1 MPRPEPRGEAMR
13 RREFIKLLG
22 GTATA
27 WPLAAHAQQHE
38 QMRRVAVLLGGL
50 EFGDASGQVEI
61 AAFEERLKELGWTR
75 GQNIDL
81 DYHWPGAQTDRV
93 HAVAGQIVAT
103 HPDLVLSR
111 STPATAAL
119 MSASLPIVF
128 VLVADPMGS
137 GFVQNPGHPGF
148 NLTGFSTF
156 EPSAGGKWLALLR
169 EAAPKVSR
177 IALLFNPETAPFAEG
192 YLHSA
197 RAAAQTLGVTAISVP
212 CGNDADIQA
221 AFTARTREGSSGI
234 IGIADTFIADHCDLI
249 IALAA
254 QHRLPAIYGNPI
266 FARSGGL
273 MVYSPD
279 YAAIYRRAASYVD
292 RILRG
297 TRPAELPVQE
307 PDKFTLS
314 VNLKAARAIGLNLPQ
329 TLVARAD
336 EVIE

>member
-1 MPRPEPRGEAMR
+1 MK
-13 RREFIKLLG
+13 RREFITLLG
-22 GTATA
+22 GVAA
-27 WPLAAHAQQHE
+27 WPLSARAQQRE
-38 QMRRVAVLLGGL
+38 QMRRAAVLLGGL
-50 EFGDASGQVEI
+50 EFRDASGQAEV
-61 AAFEERLKELGWTR
+61 AAFEQGLKERGWIPSR
-75 GQNIDL
+75 NIDL
-81 DYHWPGAQTDRV
+81 DYHWPGAQTGRV
-93 HAVAGQIVAT
+93 RAVAEKIVAA

-119 MSASLPIVF
+119 MHSSLPIVF
-128 VLVADPMGS
+128 VLVADPIGS
-137 GFVQNPGHPGF
+137 GFVQNLGHPGS

-156 EPSAGGKWLALLR
+156 ESSVGGKWLALLKD
-169 EAAPKVSR
+169 AASNVSR
-177 IALLFNPETAPFAEG
+177 IALLFNPETAPFAKG

-197 RAAAQTLGVTAISVP
+197 QTAAQTLGVDVISAP
-212 CGNDADIQA
+212 CGSAADIQ
-221 AFTARTREGSSGI
+221 RTFAVRAREGNGGI
-234 IGIADTFIADHCDLI
+234 IGIADTFVADHCDLI

-254 QHRLPAIYGNPI
+254 QHQLPAIYGNPI

-279 YAAIYRRAASYVD
+279 YEAIYRRAAAYVD

-297 TRPAELPVQE
+297 ARPAELPVQE

-314 VNLKAARAIGLNLPQ
+314 VNLKAARAIGLILPQ

>member
-1 MPRPEPRGEAMR
+1 MASYIER
-13 RREFIKLLG
+13 RKFLATLG
-22 GTATA
+22 GAA
-27 WPLAAHAQQHE
+27 VSWPISASAQQRE

-50 EFGDASGQVEI
+50 EFGDASGQAEV
-61 AAFEERLKELGWTR
+61 AAFEQGLKELGWIPSR
-75 GQNIDL
+75 NIDL
-81 DYHWPGAQTDRV
+81 DWPGAQTGRV
-93 HAVAGQIVAT
+93 RAVAEKIVAA

-119 MSASLPIVF
+119 MHSSLPIVF
-128 VLVADPMGS
+128 VLVADPIGS
-137 GFVQNPGHPGF
+137 GFVQNLGHPGS

-156 EPSAGGKWLALLR
+156 ESSVGGKWLALLKD
-169 EAAPKVSR
+169 AVSNVSR

-197 RAAAQTLGVTAISVP
+197 QAAAQTLGVDVISAP
-212 CGNDADIQA
+212 CGSDADIQRAFA
-221 AFTARTREGSSGI
+221 ARAREGNGGI
-234 IGIADTFIADHCDLI
+234 IGIADTFVADHRDVI

-254 QHRLPAIYGNPI
+254 QHQLPAIYGNPI

-279 YAAIYRRAASYVD
+279 YEAIYRRAAGYVD

-297 TRPAELPVQE
+297 ARPAELPVQE

-314 VNLKAARAIGLNLPQ
+314 VNLKAARAIGLILPQ

>member
-1 MPRPEPRGEAMR
+1 MR
-13 RREFIKLLG
+13 RRDFIKVVAGSAITGPL
-22 GTATA
+22 TAG
-27 WPLAAHAQQHE
+27 AQQHG

-50 EFGDASGQVEI
+50 EFGDASGQAEI
-61 AAFEERLKELGWTR
+61 AAFEEGLKELGWTR

-81 DYHWPGAQTDRV
+81 DYHWPGAQTTRV
-93 HAVAGQIVAT
+93 QAVADEIIAS
-103 HPDLVLSR
+103 HPNLVVSR

-119 MSASLPIVF
+119 MHASLPIVF
-128 VLVADPMGS
+128 VLVADPIGS
-137 GFVQNPGHPGF
+137 GFVQNLGHPGF

-156 EPSAGGKWLALLR
+156 ESSAGGKWLALLK
-169 EAAPKVSR
+169 EAAPKISR

-192 YLHSA
+192 YLRSA
-197 RAAAQTLGVTAISVP
+197 RLAAQALGASVISAP
-212 CGNDADIQA
+212 CSNDADIQR
-221 AFTARTREGSSGI
+221 AFTARAREGNGGI
-234 IGIADTFIADHCDLI
+234 IGIADTFIADHCDI
-249 IALAA
+249 IIGLAA

-279 YAAIYRRAASYVD
+279 YADIYRRAAGYVD

-297 TRPAELPVQE
+297 ARPAELPVQE
-307 PDKFTLS
+307 PDKFALS
-314 VNLKAARAIGLNLPQ
+314 INLKAAHAIGLQLPQ

>member
-1 MPRPEPRGEAMR
+1 MR
-13 RREFIKLLG
+13 RREFIRVVG
-22 GTATA
+22 GAAA
-27 WPLAAHAQQHE
+27 WPLAARAQQHE

-50 EFGDASGQVEI
+50 EFGDASGQAEI
-61 AAFEERLKELGWTR
+61 VAFEEGLKKLGWTP

-81 DYHWPGAQTDRV
+81 DYHWPGAQMDRV
-93 HAVAGQIVAT
+93 RAVADKIVAS
-103 HPDLVLSR
+103 HPNLVLSR
-111 STPATAAL
+111 PTPATAAL
-119 MSASLPIVF
+119 MHASLPIVF
-128 VLVADPMGS
+128 VLVADPLGS
-137 GFVQNPGHPGF
+137 GFVQNLGHPGL

-156 EPSAGGKWLALLR
+156 EASVGGKWLALLK

-192 YLHSA
+192 YLRSS
-197 RAAAQTLGVTAISVP
+197 RLAAQALGTILISAP
-212 CGNDADIQA
+212 CSTDADIQS
-221 AFTARTREGSSGI
+221 AFTALAGDGNGGI
-234 IGIADTFIADHCDLI
+234 IGIADTFIADRCDLI

-279 YAAIYRRAASYVD
+279 YADIYRRAAEYVD

-297 TRPAELPVQE
+297 ARPAELPVQD

-314 VNLKAARAIGLNLPQ
+314 VNLKAARSIGLSLPPAMI
-329 TLVARAD
+329 ARAD

>member
-1 MPRPEPRGEAMR
+1 MR
-13 RREFIKLLG
+13 RREFIALLSSV
-22 GTATA
+22 TALPLTA
-27 WPLAAHAQQHE
+27 GAQQHE

-50 EFGDASGQVEI
+50 EFGDASGQAEI
-61 AAFEERLKELGWTR
+61 TAFEEGLKELGWTR

-81 DYHWPGAQTDRV
+81 DYHWPGAQTGRV
-93 HAVAGQIVAT
+93 RAVADAIVAS
-103 HPDLVLSR
+103 HPNLVLSR

-119 MSASLPIVF
+119 MHESLPIVF
-128 VLVADPMGS
+128 VLVADPIGS
-137 GFVQNPGHPGF
+137 GFVQNLGHPGF
-148 NLTGFSTF
+148 NITGFSTF
-156 EPSAGGKWLALLR
+156 EPSAGGKWLALLK

-192 YLHSA
+192 YLRSA
-197 RAAAQTLGVTAISVP
+197 RIAAQAFGATVISVP
-212 CGNDADIQA
+212 CANDADIQG
-221 AFTARTREGSSGI
+221 AFTVRAREGNGGI
-234 IGIADTFIADHCDLI
+234 IGIADTFIADNCDLI

-273 MVYSPD
+273 MVYAPD
-279 YAAIYRRAASYVD
+279 YADIYRRAAGYVD

-297 TRPAELPVQE
+297 QRPADLPVQE
-307 PDKFTLS
+307 PDEFTLS
-314 VNLKAARAIGLNLPQ
+314 VNLKAARAIDLNLPQ

>member
-1 MPRPEPRGEAMR
+1 MR
-13 RREFIKLLG
+13 RREFIALISSV
-22 GTATA
+22 TAL
-27 WPLAAHAQQHE
+27 PLAAGAQQHE

-50 EFGDASGQVEI
+50 EFGDASGQAEI
-61 AAFEERLKELGWTR
+61 AALEEGLKKLGWTP

-81 DYHWPGAQTDRV
+81 DYHWPGAQTARV
-93 HAVAGQIVAT
+93 RTVADEIIAT
-103 HPDLVLSR
+103 HPNLVLSR

-119 MSASLPIVF
+119 MHASLPIVF
-128 VLVADPMGS
+128 VLVADPVGS
-137 GFVQNPGHPGF
+137 GFVQNLGRPGF
-148 NLTGFSTF
+148 NITGFSTF
-156 EPSAGGKWLALLR
+156 EPSAGGKWLALLK
-169 EAAPKVSR
+169 EAAPKASR

-197 RAAAQTLGVTAISVP
+197 RAAAQVLGATVISVP
-212 CGNDADIQA
+212 CANDADIQG
-221 AFTARTREGSSGI
+221 AFTARAREGNGGI
-234 IGIADTFIADHCDLI
+234 IGIADTFIADNRDLI
-249 IALAA
+249 ISLAA

-279 YAAIYRRAASYVD
+279 YADIYRRAAGYVD

-297 TRPAELPVQE
+297 QRPAELPVQG

-314 VNLKAARAIGLNLPQ
+314 VNLKAARVIGLNLPQ

>member
-1 MPRPEPRGEAMR
+1 MR
-13 RREFIKLLG
+13 RRELIALLSSV
-22 GTATA
+22 TAL
-27 WPLAAHAQQHE
+27 PLAAGAQQHE

-50 EFGDASGQVEI
+50 EFGDASGQAEI
-61 AAFEERLKELGWTR
+61 AAFEEGLKELGWTR

-81 DYHWPGAQTDRV
+81 DYHWPGAQTTRV
-93 HAVAGQIVAT
+93 RVVADEIVAT
-103 HPDLVLSR
+103 HPNLVVSR

-119 MSASLPIVF
+119 MHESLPIVF
-128 VLVADPMGS
+128 VLVADPIGS
-137 GFVQNPGHPGF
+137 GFVQSLGHPGF
-148 NLTGFSTF
+148 NITGFSTF
-156 EPSAGGKWLALLR
+156 ESSAGGKWLALLK

-197 RAAAQTLGVTAISVP
+197 RAAAQALGVTVISVP
-212 CGNDADIQA
+212 CSNDADIQG
-221 AFTARTREGSSGI
+221 AFTARAREGNGGA

-266 FARSGGL
+266 FAKSGGL

-279 YAAIYRRAASYVD
+279 YANIYRRAAGYVD

-297 TRPAELPVQE
+297 QRPADLPVQE

-314 VNLKAARAIGLNLPQ
+314 INLKAARAIGLNLPQ

>member
-1 MPRPEPRGEAMR
+1 MR
-13 RREFIKLLG
+13 RREFIAFLSSV
-22 GTATA
+22 TAL
-27 WPLAAHAQQHE
+27 PLAAGAQQHE

-50 EFGDASGQVEI
+50 EFGDASGRTEI
-61 AAFEERLKELGWTR
+61 AAFEEGLKKLGWTP

-81 DYHWPGAQTDRV
+81 DYHWPGAQIARV
-93 HAVAGQIVAT
+93 RAVADEIVAS
-103 HPDLVLSR
+103 HPNLVLSR

-119 MSASLPIVF
+119 MHASLPIVF

-137 GFVQNPGHPGF
+137 GFVQNLGHPGF

-156 EPSAGGKWLALLR
+156 ESSAAGKWLALLK

-192 YLHSA
+192 YLRSA
-197 RAAAQTLGVTAISVP
+197 RVAAQALGTTVISAP
-212 CGNDADIQA
+212 CGNDADIQS
-221 AFTARTREGSSGI
+221 AFTARARDGSGGI
-234 IGIADTFIADHCDLI
+234 IGIADTFVADHCDLI

-279 YAAIYRRAASYVD
+279 YADIYRRAAGYVD

-297 TRPAELPVQE
+297 ARPAELPVQE

-314 VNLKAARAIGLNLPQ
+314 VNLKAARAISLNLPT
-329 TLVARAD
+329 TLIARAD

>member
-1 MPRPEPRGEAMR
+1 MR
-13 RREFIKLLG
+13 RRNFLAGLAG
-22 GTATA
+22 VVAV
-27 WPLAAHAQQHE
+27 WPLAAQAQQHG
-38 QMRRVAVLLGGL
+38 QMRHVGVLLGGL
-50 EFGDASGQVEI
+50 EFGDPSGQAEI
-61 AAFEERLKELGWTR
+61 AAFEERLKELGWTP

-81 DYHWPGAQTDRV
+81 DYHWPGAQTARV
-93 HAVAGQIVAT
+93 RAVADEIIAT

-119 MSASLPIVF
+119 MHASLPIVF
-128 VLVADPMGS
+128 VLVPDPIGS
-137 GFVQNPGHPGF
+137 GFVQNLGHPGF
-148 NLTGFSTF
+148 NLTGFLTF
-156 EPSAGGKWLALLR
+156 ESSVGGKWLALLK
-169 EAAPKVSR
+169 EAAPKLSR

-197 RAAAQTLGVTAISVP
+197 RAAAHTLGATVISVP
-212 CGNDADIQA
+212 CSDDADIQG
-221 AFTARTREGSSGI
+221 AFTARAREGKGGI
-234 IGIADTFIADHCDLI
+234 IGIADTFIADHRDLI

-279 YAAIYRRAASYVD
+279 YANIYRRAAGYVD

-297 TRPAELPVQE
+297 ARPAELPVQE

>member
-1 MPRPEPRGEAMR
+1 MR
-13 RREFIKLLG
+13 RRDFVTLLG
-22 GTATA
+22 SAAVA
-27 WPLAAHAQQHE
+27 WPLAVRAQQHE

-50 EFGDASGQVEI
+50 EFGDASGQAEI
-61 AAFEERLKELGWTR
+61 AALEEGLKKLGWTP

-81 DYHWPGAQTDRV
+81 DYHWPGAQTARV
-93 HAVAGQIVAT
+93 RGVADEIVASR
-103 HPDLVLSR
+103 PNLVLSR

-119 MSASLPIVF
+119 MHESLPIVF
-128 VLVADPMGS
+128 VLVADPIGS
-137 GFVQNPGHPGF
+137 GFVQNLGHPGF
-148 NLTGFSTF
+148 NITGFSTF
-156 EPSAGGKWLALLR
+156 ESSAGGKWLALLK

-192 YLHSA
+192 YVRSA
-197 RAAAQTLGVTAISVP
+197 RLAAQAFGATVISVP
-212 CGNDADIQA
+212 CTNDADIQG
-221 AFTARTREGSSGI
+221 AFTARAREGSGGI
-234 IGIADTFIADHCDLI
+234 IGIADTFIADRCDLI
-249 IALAA
+249 TALAA

-266 FARSGGL
+266 FVRSGGL
-273 MVYSPD
+273 MVYAPD
-279 YAAIYRRAASYVD
+279 YADIYRRAAGYVD

-297 TRPAELPVQE
+297 QRPADLPVQE

>member
-1 MPRPEPRGEAMR
+1 MATGSSLLLIMVRLCRSNLYRLSGVHGHDPQAEGLMAIRIR
-13 RREFIKLLG
+13 RREFIVTLG
-22 GTATA
+22 SAA
-27 WPLAAHAQQHE
+27 AVWPLAARAQQRK

-50 EFGDASGQVEI
+50 EFYDASGQAEI
-61 AAFEERLKELGWTR
+61 TAFEGGLKDLGWTR

-81 DYHWPGAQTDRV
+81 DYHWPGAETARV
-93 HAVAGQIVAT
+93 RAVADEIVAA

-119 MSASLPIVF
+119 MRASLPIVF

-137 GFVQNPGHPGF
+137 GFVQNLGHPGF

-156 EPSAGGKWLALLR
+156 ESSAGGKWLALLK

-197 RAAAQTLGVTAISVP
+197 RAAAQTLGVAVISVP
-212 CGNDADIQA
+212 CSNDADIQG
-221 AFTARTREGSSGI
+221 AFTARGREKGGGI
-234 IGIADTFIADHCDLI
+234 IGIADTFIADHSDLI

-254 QHRLPAIYGNPI
+254 HHRLPAIYGNPI

-279 YAAIYRRAASYVD
+279 YAAIYRRAAGYVD

-297 TRPAELPVQE
+297 
-307 PDKFTLS
+307 
-314 VNLKAARAIGLNLPQ
+314 
-329 TLVARAD
+329 
-336 EVIE
+336 